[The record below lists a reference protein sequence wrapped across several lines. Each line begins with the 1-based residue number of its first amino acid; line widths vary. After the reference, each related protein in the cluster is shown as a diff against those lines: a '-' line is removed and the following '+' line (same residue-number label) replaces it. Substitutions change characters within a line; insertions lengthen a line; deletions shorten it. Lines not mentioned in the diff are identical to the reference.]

1 MKNPQH
7 VSNSQKRKSVAHKEG
22 HKLSRTG
29 WLRAAVLGAND
40 GILSTASLM
49 LGVATASHS
58 HSALLVSGVSGLVA
72 GALSM
77 ATGEYVSVSSQSDAE
92 TAVLAQERHELVED
106 EDGELREL
114 TQIYVRRGLDHKLAI
129 EVATQL
135 TKKDALAAHAR
146 DELGITKTM
155 RAQPIQAALASAAA
169 FSTGALVPL
178 LAGTI
183 VPIQWAIIVVSVTS
197 LVFLVVLGAV
207 GARAG
212 SAPMMPG
219 ALRVGFWGA
228 LAMAVTAGIGI
239 LFHVNV

>member
-7 VSNSQKRKSVAHKEG
+7 VSNSQKRKKAGHKEG

-92 TAVLAQERHELVED
+92 TAVLSQERRELVED

-114 TQIYVRRGLDHKLAI
+114 TQIYVRRGLDHTLAT

-135 TKKDALAAHAR
+135 TKRDALAAHAR

-155 RAQPIQAALASAAA
+155 RARPIQAAMASAAA
-169 FSTGALVPL
+169 FATGALIPL

-183 VPIQWAIIVVSVTS
+183 VPIKWAILVISLTS
-197 LVFLVVLGAV
+197 LVSLVGLGAV

-212 SAPMMPG
+212 NAPTIPG

>member
-1 MKNPQH
+1 VKNPQP
-7 VSNSQKRKSVAHKEG
+7 VTNSQKHNTTAHREG

-40 GILSTASLM
+40 GILSTASLI
-49 LGVATASHS
+49 LGVVTASHS

-92 TAVLAQERHELVED
+92 TAVLAQERRELEED

-114 TQIYVRRGLDHKLAI
+114 TQIYVRRGLDHKLAT

-135 TKKDALAAHAR
+135 TEKDALAAHAR
-146 DELGITKTM
+146 DELGISKTM
-155 RAQPIQAALASAAA
+155 RARPIQAALASAAA

-178 LAGTI
+178 LVGII
-183 VPIQWAIIVVSVTS
+183 VPIQWAVVAVSVTS

-212 SAPMMPG
+212 SAPIKPG

-228 LAMAVTAGIGI
+228 LAMGVTAGIGI

>member
-1 MKNPQH
+1 
-7 VSNSQKRKSVAHKEG
+7 
-22 HKLSRTG
+22 
-29 WLRAAVLGAND
+29 
-40 GILSTASLM
+40 
-49 LGVATASHS
+49 
-58 HSALLVSGVSGLVA
+58 
-72 GALSM
+72 
-77 ATGEYVSVSSQSDAE
+77 VSVSSQSDAE

-106 EDGELREL
+106 EEGELREL
-114 TQIYVRRGLDHKLAI
+114 IQIYVRRGLDHKLAT

-169 FSTGALVPL
+169 FSAGAVIPL

-197 LVFLVVLGAV
+197 LVFLVVLGAI

-212 SAPMMPG
+212 SAHMMPG

-239 LFHVNV
+239 VFHVNV

>member
-1 MKNPQH
+1 
-7 VSNSQKRKSVAHKEG
+7 
-22 HKLSRTG
+22 
-29 WLRAAVLGAND
+29 
-40 GILSTASLM
+40 M

-77 ATGEYVSVSSQSDAE
+77 AAGEYVSVSSQSDAE
-92 TAVLAQERHELVED
+92 SAVLTQERGELVED
-106 EDGELREL
+106 KDGELSEL
-114 TQIYVRRGLDHKLAI
+114 TQIYVRRGLDHTLATQ
-129 EVATQL
+129 VATQL

-146 DELGITKTM
+146 DELGITETM
-155 RAQPIQAALASAAA
+155 RARPIQAALASAAA
-169 FSTGALVPL
+169 FSTGALIPL

-183 VPIQWAIIVVSVTS
+183 VPIQWAIMVVSVTS

-239 LFHVNV
+239 LFHVNA

>member
-1 MKNPQH
+1 MNNPQH
-7 VSNSQKRKSVAHKEG
+7 VSNLQKRKSVAHKEG

-106 EDGELREL
+106 KDGELREL

-169 FSTGALVPL
+169 FSTGALLSSRSGRWRFISHLHWLSRP
-178 LAGTI
+178 
-183 VPIQWAIIVVSVTS
+183 
-197 LVFLVVLGAV
+197 GAC
-207 GARAG
+207 G
-212 SAPMMPG
+212 SAS
-219 ALRVGFWGA
+219 A
-228 LAMAVTAGIGI
+228 
-239 LFHVNV
+239 